1 MELEVQTT
9 SKNIQGE
16 IQVINNYSNPIKN
29 VQILGRTLSQG
40 TTNPETNVNL
50 NNTLNIPMIDAIK
63 SENLENVQI
72 YYSENG
78 SATKDLNNP
87 DNAWK
92 QEVSNF
98 ATIKSYLI
106 HLDNTKNM
114 NIGDS
119 VKFTYDM
126 QIPGNLKYSQTAKS
140 IYTVYFDNVI
150 EEQILQDKATSRIV
164 TLTTGVAPE
173 LNVTLSSEVKENSV
187 VREGQYVRY
196 IATIKN
202 VGNVDAKNVKLNIT
216 APSGENEIGKY
227 KTLHTE
233 YKEENFFTG
242 YEDSMEPEKQITI
255 GNLNKGQE
263 AKIEYDIKIEEVK
276 INSDENTEI
285 PVNVVA
291 RVIADDMQKEVLSN
305 EYILKAAK
313 ADLKLMVSSSQT
325 SDSILIKDDELTYTT
340 KVEQINYHNSLK
352 NVKIRMQIPKGLEI
366 KEANVEN
373 LVASEEEIIANI
385 DINKNTNVVEFII
398 EELYIGSEIHC
409 NVITKVNNVM
419 GEISPLVTAK
429 ADEKDYIG
437 NTIKNTVSQLDF
449 TIKQEKLDKPYVKE
463 NEKITFEY
471 VVTNTSDVYC
481 SDFTFE
487 NIVPEGMKITEVET
501 IIDGQS
507 TKISN
512 YEEDKIVIN
521 KTFKQKQTIKFR
533 VTMQANLLPQGT
545 TQKDIENY
553 AYIYGQGFDKKESN
567 KVKITIEY
575 NSEINRGEEGEEPSN
590 PNNPTD
596 IKKIIS
602 GIAWIDQNAD
612 GERND
617 NEQVLSGVEVR
628 LLNKQTNEVVKA
640 TKTSSTGEYAFTEIE
655 QGEYLVVILY
665 NSSKYDLTQYN
676 KNNISQS
683 TNSDFINVKM
693 NIEGKEQTVAISD
706 TIRITNSNVR
716 NIDIGLIESEKSDM
730 RIDKYISSVTVTYGN
745 TVKTYN
751 YDNLKIAKVEIP
763 AKELK
768 NATVIVQYK
777 IVVTNEGAIGNYVRK
792 VVDYTPKDM
801 KFNSE
806 LNKDWYQASNGD
818 LFNSSLAN
826 IKIESGESKELYL
839 TLTKNMTENNT
850 GIVNNNAEI
859 YEVYNEEG
867 KEDIDSTPANK
878 VNNEDDMSSAD
889 LVISVKTGDAIIYT
903 MIISSLICIALG
915 VSIYYIRKI
924 VLRKM

>member
-29 VQILGRTLSQG
+29 VQILGRTLSEG
-40 TTNPETNVNL
+40 TTNPETNANL

-87 DNAWK
+87 NNAWK
-92 QEVSNF
+92 QDVSNF

-106 HLDNTKNM
+106 HLDNM

-126 QIPGNLKYSQTAKS
+126 QIPENLKYSQTAKS

-150 EEQILQDKATSRIV
+150 EEQILQDKATSRMV

-173 LNVTLSSEVKENSV
+173 LNVTLSSEVKENSI
-187 VREGQYVRY
+187 VRQGQYVRY

-242 YEDSMEPEKQITI
+242 YEDSLEPEKQINI

-276 INSDENTEI
+276 INSDQHTEI

-291 RVIADDMQKEVLSN
+291 RVIADDMQKEVPSN
-305 EYILKAAK
+305 EYILKVAK

-352 NVKIRMQIPKGLEI
+352 NVKIKMQIPKGLEI

-373 LVASEEEIIANI
+373 LVASEEEIVANI

-437 NTIKNTVSQLDF
+437 NTIKNTVSKLDF

-463 NEKITFEY
+463 NENITFEY

-487 NIVPEGMKITEVET
+487 NIVPEGMKIIQVET

-507 TKISN
+507 TKIGN
-512 YEEDKIVIN
+512 YGEDKIVIN

-553 AYIYGQGFDKKESN
+553 ANIYGQGFDKKESN
-567 KVKITIEY
+567 KVKVTIEY

-628 LLNKQTNEVVKA
+628 LLNKQTNEVVKT

-665 NSSKYDLTQYN
+665 NSSKYDLTQYK

-706 TIRITNSNVR
+706 TIRITNSNIR

-768 NATVIVQYK
+768 NATVIVLYK

-818 LFNSSLAN
+818 VFNSSLAN
-826 IKIESGESKELYL
+826 TKIESGESKELYL

-915 VSIYYIRKI
+915 VSIYYIRKM